1 MSYIHHKTH
10 VDMVSAFFLGVKL
23 ETPNNNQKVD

>member
-1 MSYIHHKTH
+1 MPYIHHKAH

-23 ETPNNNQKVD
+23 ETPNNNQND